1 MTTVSMGGGLG
12 LQSRQRKR
20 GLNHRLSLLKKTA
33 IILLKS
39 SKRVCCG
46 ELWQE
51 ILDRERHQFLKRD
64 DGGTSPKTGSISGV
78 RLGLSV

>member
-1 MTTVSMGGGLG
+1 MTTVSIGGGLG

-39 SKRVCCG
+39 SNHVCRG
-46 ELWQE
+46 GLWQE
-51 ILDRERHQFLKRD
+51 ILDRK
-64 DGGTSPKTGSISGV
+64 
-78 RLGLSV
+78 